1 MNRDL
6 FQYTTHLGD
15 NALVLG
21 QRLGEWCGGAP
32 YLEIDIALTNLALD
46 LIGQA
51 RMFLSYA
58 GEVEGAGRDE
68 DALAMGR
75 DVFDFRNLLLVEQPN
90 GDFAQT
96 IARHFFFASYQ
107 DLLFREL
114 ANSNDAQI
122 SAIAAKSL
130 KEVAYHVRFSG
141 DWMLRLGDGT
151 EESRARLAG
160 AIGDLWRFV
169 DEMFDAANAPED
181 LVAAGVA
188 ADPSRLKAPWD
199 ERIDAALGAIG
210 LERPAPVRGVRGG
223 VAGRHTEH
231 LGHMLAEMQFLH
243 RAYPG
248 ANW

>member
-21 QRLGEWCGGAP
+21 QRLAEWCGGAP
-32 YLEIDIALTNLALD
+32 YLEIDIALTNLSLD

-58 GEVEGAGRDE
+58 GEVEGAGRGE
-68 DALAMGR
+68 DDLAMGR
-75 DVFDFRNLLLVEQPN
+75 DVFDYRNLLLVEQPN

-96 IARHFFFASYQ
+96 IARHFLFASYQ

-114 ANSNDAQI
+114 AGSKDAQI
-122 SAIAAKSL
+122 AAIAAKSL
-130 KEVAYHVRFSG
+130 KEIAYHIRFSG
-141 DWMLRLGDGT
+141 DWMRRLGDGT
-151 EESRARLAG
+151 EESRARLDEAVSN
-160 AIGDLWRFV
+160 LWRFV
-169 DEMFDAANAPED
+169 DEMFDAANAPAA
-181 LVAAGVA
+181 LVDAGCA
-188 ADPSRLKAPWD
+188 PDPARLKAPWD
-199 ERIDAALGAIG
+199 ERIDALFSEIG
-210 LERPAPVRGVRGG
+210 LARPAPVRGVRGG